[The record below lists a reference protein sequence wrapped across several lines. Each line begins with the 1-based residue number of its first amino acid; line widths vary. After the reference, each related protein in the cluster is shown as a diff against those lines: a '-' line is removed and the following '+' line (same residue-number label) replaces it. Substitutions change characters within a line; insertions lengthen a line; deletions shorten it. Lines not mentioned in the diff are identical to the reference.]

1 MKNDYL
7 KLFEDAAGIF
17 ENTGDNAADKP
28 EENRRELRTLIDP
41 TADNTEYGLRL
52 TEMLRELGVEQ
63 TELARA
69 IGVDKKTIQRYRE
82 GLNAKPIRPEVKDSI
97 NRALNEKYFY
107 KGYEHMPTRTFGELF
122 AELWEEFRTEI
133 TQEEF
138 AQRAGFGNQSS
149 ISGIIRKENL
159 VYSTKAQYDL
169 LTVFYEL
176 CRRKASCYFVDRPAK
191 LAVFTDH
198 RETAERLHRLL
209 FGPSAL
215 FDPFREESSGRY
227 ERSVGV
233 VDTVIDYL
241 ITLPHN
247 ARELILRCPLA
258 FFDTMSIPAFYHS
271 GSSYISA
278 RELTER
284 FRQIP
289 VRQRGSF
296 YKGLKQLAAEND
308 VFGYDSS
315 DSGRL
320 CFELVT
326 QYRAM
331 MSSAAER
338 GIADPAGI
346 SLYSSA
352 RDTIGEG
359 IDSFRTAE
367 DRNGSTDTDKLRHRF
382 EAVISAFDERCL
394 KSLSQQ
400 TVTDSIIDDI
410 VFRLGMSPFEWHLW
424 MICSACICIAHCQ
437 NEIEALFNRPTAER
451 GLAALTEH
459 IMGMPFEDLE
469 RLCLNPMY
477 YFDSLALSRIT
488 EDGSGARVS
497 YLSCGRFFE
506 CYERLTAEEK
516 ERYREKL
523 GLIRDLTDEYGG
535 YPVICS
541 YYDGAEEIPL
551 YGDRRSQEK
560 AVSDFLFG
568 LDRYTSADIGA
579 YEELAGYVIDDIEVK
594 LGLNREQWDI
604 WCLAVGTVYNQS
616 VIGSGTSYTEL
627 PFDVME
633 QIK

>member
-1 MKNDYL
+1 
-7 KLFEDAAGIF
+7 
-17 ENTGDNAADKP
+17 
-28 EENRRELRTLIDP
+28 
-41 TADNTEYGLRL
+41 
-52 TEMLRELGVEQ
+52 
-63 TELARA
+63 
-69 IGVDKKTIQRYRE
+69 
-82 GLNAKPIRPEVKDSI
+82 
-97 NRALNEKYFY
+97 
-107 KGYEHMPTRTFGELF
+107 
-122 AELWEEFRTEI
+122 
-133 TQEEF
+133 
-138 AQRAGFGNQSS
+138 
-149 ISGIIRKENL
+149 
-159 VYSTKAQYDL
+159 
-169 LTVFYEL
+169 
-176 CRRKASCYFVDRPAK
+176 
-191 LAVFTDH
+191 
-198 RETAERLHRLL
+198 
-209 FGPSAL
+209 
-215 FDPFREESSGRY
+215 
-227 ERSVGV
+227 
-233 VDTVIDYL
+233 
-241 ITLPHN
+241 
-247 ARELILRCPLA
+247 
-258 FFDTMSIPAFYHS
+258 
-271 GSSYISA
+271 
-278 RELTER
+278 
-284 FRQIP
+284 
-289 VRQRGSF
+289 
-296 YKGLKQLAAEND
+296 
-308 VFGYDSS
+308 
-315 DSGRL
+315 
-320 CFELVT
+320 
-326 QYRAM
+326 M